1 MISVSGRR
9 RYLEDGSDGKSA
21 EQNGGQA
28 GSRTITRTEVGTG
41 DQPGRISGDSGR
53 DPVVNRSE

>member
-1 MISVSGRR
+1 MEVMEKVLNRMADKLDLGQ
-9 RYLEDGSDGKSA
+9 LQELKSA
-21 EQNGGQA
+21 
-28 GSRTITRTEVGTG
+28 TG